1 MWLAG
6 LVLLGGATAASAA
19 PAEDPAALADKIN
32 RFLEKSWAANQIK
45 PAAPADDAEWLRRVY
60 LDLAGRIPS
69 KNDVESFLKNK
80 DPDKR
85 RRVIQEL
92 LFGSKEKPNPRYPL
106 HFTNVWRATI
116 LPESANNN
124 PFANQGGGFS
134 GWLYARFS
142 ENAPYD
148 KMARELLTATQPNQP
163 QQRGFPVDPFG
174 AVNTGPSPIGFYQAK
189 QFMPENLAE
198 TTARLLLG
206 VRLGC
211 AQCHNHPFASWKQ
224 EQFWEY
230 AAFFSGMQPRNPRG
244 EAPATPR
251 ELKIPGTE
259 KIAKAKFLDGK
270 LPKWDDAKGGDPRLA
285 LADWVTSPDNPFFA
299 RATVNRMWGY
309 FFGVGLIDP
318 IDEMVGDNVNV
329 YQPELLDEIAKDFA
343 AHNFDL
349 KYLIEGIM
357 MSKAYQLTSKRSD
370 ESQDTP
376 GQFARMPLRGMTP
389 EQLYDSVVEAT
400 HYGEGGND
408 FQAQFRGRGGN
419 ARAEFVNKF
428 SNLSDRPTE
437 YQTSI
442 VQALMLMNG
451 QLTAD
456 ATVVDLKNP
465 ERGRFLGAVVAS
477 PFMDT
482 PQRIETLYLAT
493 LSRKPKPQEIE
504 RATKFI
510 DAALRSE
517 TPLTQEEKDKRYGEA
532 IGDIFWALFNSGEF
546 FFNH

>member
-6 LVLLGGATAASAA
+6 LALLGGATAASAA
-19 PAEDPAALADKIN
+19 PAQDPAALADKIN

-69 KNDVESFLKNK
+69 VREVQDFLKSK

-85 RRVIQEL
+85 RKEIQKL
-92 LFGSKEKPNPRYPL
+92 LGSSRYPM
-106 HFTNVWRATI
+106 HFTNVWRATM
-116 LPESANNN
+116 LPEAANNN
-124 PFANQGGGFS
+124 PFVNQGGGFT

-163 QQRGFPVDPFG
+163 QQRGFPVDVYGVP
-174 AVNTGPSPIGFYQAK
+174 NSGPSPIGFYQAK

-224 EQFWEY
+224 DQFWEY

-244 EAPATPR
+244 EAPVTPR
-251 ELKIPGTE
+251 ELKIPGTD
-259 KIAKAKFLDGK
+259 KVVKAKFLDGK

-299 RATVNRMWGY
+299 RATVNRVWGI

-400 HYGEGGND
+400 RFRDAGSGAFPG
-408 FQAQFRGRGGN
+408 QFRGGAN

-442 VQALMLMNG
+442 IQALTLMNG

-456 ATVVDLKNP
+456 ATHP
-465 ERGRFLGAVVAS
+465 SFERSELLYALIDS

-482 PQRIETLYLAT
+482 PQRIETLYVAT
-493 LSRKPKPQEIE
+493 LTRKPRPHEFE
-504 RATKFI
+504 RAAKFMD
-510 DAALRSE
+510 DAVKSE
-517 TPLTQEEKDKRYGEA
+517 KPLSDEENKKRYNQA
-532 IGDIFWALFNSGEF
+532 LADVFWALLNSGEF